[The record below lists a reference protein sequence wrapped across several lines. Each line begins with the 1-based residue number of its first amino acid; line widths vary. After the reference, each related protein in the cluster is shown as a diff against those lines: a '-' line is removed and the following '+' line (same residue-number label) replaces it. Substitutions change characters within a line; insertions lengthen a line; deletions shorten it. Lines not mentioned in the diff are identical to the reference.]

1 MTNLRVRWLQVML
14 LMGSM
19 LALIL
24 APVQADEAVDAKP
37 QQFIYVLRVAPKY
50 HDEKAWQ
57 AADHAAVSRHF
68 KRLQEAVATGQVILA
83 GRTTESLDQTFGIVI
98 FEAASAEAARQFMEA
113 DPAVEAGVMT
123 ATVHPYAVALRAGQ

>member
-1 MTNLRVRWLQVML
+1 MSNLRVRWLVVML
-14 LMGSM
+14 LGVSM
-19 LALIL
+19 LA
-24 APVQADEAVDAKP
+24 PVLVPAQADEAVAVKP

-50 HDEKAWQ
+50 HDEKSWQ
-57 AADHAAVSRHF
+57 AADNAAVSSHF

-98 FEAASAEAARQFMEA
+98 FEAASEEAARRFMET

-123 ATVHPYAVALRAGQ
+123 ATLHPYAVALRAK

>member
-14 LMGSM
+14 LAVSM
-19 LALIL
+19 LAPGLVP
-24 APVQADEAVDAKP
+24 ARADEAVAVKP

-50 HDEKAWQ
+50 HDEKSWQ
-57 AADHAAVSRHF
+57 AADNAAVSSHF

-98 FEAASAEAARQFMEA
+98 FEAASEEAARRFMET

-123 ATVHPYAVALRAGQ
+123 ATLHPYAVALRAK